1 MKVNVKRVRLLVA
14 IAIVAIIIIALIVKG
29 SRDDGGK
36 TAVDSDDNNQE
47 TTVIE
52 GRKLA
57 EVKKYEGLEI
67 SNVKFE
73 IDGTT
78 TLLTADIRNGTS
90 SNLDGQ
96 WININVLDKEG
107 NRLTS
112 IGGYIDAMEAG
123 ETIPLSSSILSNG
136 KDTNAYDIEIT
147 PEREVV
153 PTNNEN
159 PNAQSNGEDTNN
171 NAGDNEQ

>member
-14 IAIVAIIIIALIVKG
+14 VAIIAIIIIALIVKG
-29 SRDDGGK
+29 NKDEEGK
-36 TAVDSDDNNQE
+36 TAVDSNNSNGE

-57 EVKKYEGLEI
+57 EVKKYEGLEV

-78 TLLTADIRNGTS
+78 TLLTADIRNSTS
-90 SNLDGQ
+90 SNIDGQ

-147 PEREVV
+147 PEREAVQ
-153 PTNNEN
+153 TDTEN
-159 PNAQSNGEDTNN
+159 QNAQNNGEDTNN
-171 NAGDNEQ
+171 NAGADQQ